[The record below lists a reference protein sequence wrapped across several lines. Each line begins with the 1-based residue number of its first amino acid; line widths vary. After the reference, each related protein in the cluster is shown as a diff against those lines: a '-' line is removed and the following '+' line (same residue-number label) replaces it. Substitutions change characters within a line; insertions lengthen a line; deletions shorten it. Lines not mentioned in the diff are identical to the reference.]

1 VLGTLLPALAGLER
15 RSLSKFAASI
25 LAAGSVLVIVK
36 QGAGTFNATQG
47 SLWYTVG
54 CGLGICEQ
62 VLVVSSNM
70 LVRELTREL
79 PPVRL
84 IAASTAVSAALLCAL
99 LLLAAV
105 LGVAPADFGPLLTP
119 AGSMGLAFAVL
130 GVTCLGYSL
139 KALGLKHLP
148 TSTATAY
155 SAGQPAVAVLI
166 AAATLGEP
174 LTPTV
179 GIGITG
185 VTGALVVLARLA

>member
-1 VLGTLLPALAGLER
+1 MHSHDVASARLTTHLA
-15 RSLSKFAASI
+15 K
-25 LAAGSVLVIVK
+25 SVDKIK
-36 QGAGTFNATQG
+36 QVN
-47 SLWYTVG
+47 
-54 CGLGICEQ
+54 
-62 VLVVSSNM
+62 
-70 LVRELTREL
+70 
-79 PPVRL
+79 
-84 IAASTAVSAALLCAL
+84 
-99 LLLAAV
+99 LAAV